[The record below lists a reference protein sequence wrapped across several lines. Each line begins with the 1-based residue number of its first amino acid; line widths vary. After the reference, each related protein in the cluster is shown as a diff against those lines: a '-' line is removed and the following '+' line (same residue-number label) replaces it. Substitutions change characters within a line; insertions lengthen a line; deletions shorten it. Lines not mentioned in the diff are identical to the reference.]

1 MRCPKCGCTES
12 KVVRKIMDDIYDHLN
27 DDCAVVL
34 LLRDGGRMVLLV
46 PPSVNNGAYFRRIR
60 RRMLELGRIEDITII
75 RQSHIF
81 GDAMTAVEIVTMT
94 RTEDGF
100 KKNVRASDA
109 WLWDVNGDGSDFVL
123 TDDKTWLSS
132 FCAGKTTIS
141 QRGFTVRT
149 GSIVWN
155 QHKAEFSD
163 AGGDSMFRCVF
174 ARDIATDGT
183 LVMSDK
189 LSAPAHYLPQLAA
202 RIACGPA
209 IVANRMVS
217 SIECPSLRFAM
228 IPAGVRFFA
237 ENHANVIIGG
247 SVNET
252 KELYDSLM
260 AVKSEDLSRYLRA
273 VTGNSQCSARE
284 LGRLPLVWRQP
295 DIEPGV

>member
-1 MRCPKCGCTES
+1 
-12 KVVRKIMDDIYDHLN
+12 MDDIYDHLN

-183 LVMSDK
+183 LVSYPEAEDFGASCFFGCAWVLK
-189 LSAPAHYLPQLAA
+189 NCPGLTEASAG
-202 RIACGPA
+202 RD
-209 IVANRMVS
+209 
-217 SIECPSLRFAM
+217 LR
-228 IPAGVRFFA
+228 
-237 ENHANVIIGG
+237 
-247 SVNET
+247 S
-252 KELYDSLM
+252 
-260 AVKSEDLSRYLRA
+260 
-273 VTGNSQCSARE
+273 TG
-284 LGRLPLVWRQP
+284 LF
-295 DIEPGV
+295 